1 MHFVKYYLIIRMM
14 TKIHCHAFLGVN
26 LMVLRDW
33 LKPKFDKCWQISLIY
48 FIKTHALKGVKT
60 IKMFND
66 I

>member
-33 LKPKFDKCWQISLIY
+33 LKPKFDKCWLNLFNLLY
-48 FIKTHALKGVKT
+48 KNPCIKRRENYKNV
-60 IKMFND
+60 
-66 I
+66 

>member
-1 MHFVKYYLIIRMM
+1 MM

-33 LKPKFDKCWQISLIY
+33 LKPKFDKCWLNLFNLLY
-48 FIKTHALKGVKT
+48 KTHALKGVKT